1 MRECSRHPPE
11 AHRKQSGTV
20 SQRKWKTA
28 LALTGMI
35 HKKMVGKANENAVF
49 HSVKRFRFAAW
60 VALAV
65 IAGVGLR
72 LWLIAHVARVAGDT
86 LLYGDIARNLLAHG
100 TYGFTVTNHAAR
112 PTMIRVPGY
121 PLFLAACFRVFGV
134 EHYQPVLYLQL
145 LVDMAT
151 CGLASGLAGRLFGRR
166 AAMAALWMGAM
177 CPFTASYVATPLT
190 ETLSLF
196 CIAVVFYGI
205 EHWHAGGMGF
215 NRWLWVVSAG
225 LAYAVLLRPEQGLLA
240 AAVVPAMLWMVWG
253 GQWQGGAL
261 AWRAA
266 LPVMA
271 AVICVV
277 LLLMPW
283 TVRNWRTFHVLQPL
297 APRSATDPGELVPG
311 GFNRW
316 YRTWGIDFASTE
328 EVYWNYDSDVIE
340 VSDLPRR
347 AFDNESQYARTAA
360 LLEEY
365 DATTRV
371 TPAIDARFAA
381 LARERVAADPVR
393 YYVALPVARLLD
405 MLLRPRLEMLEI
417 SLEWWRWSA
426 HKAQTAFAVGYGALN
441 LAYLALAGF
450 GVVAWRRR
458 GWDALAWSMVAFV
471 ALRCALLLT
480 LDNSEPRYTL
490 EFFPVLFVCGA
501 AVWRRDP
508 HVSEARH
515 GDPDSW

>member
-1 MRECSRHPPE
+1 
-11 AHRKQSGTV
+11 
-20 SQRKWKTA
+20 
-28 LALTGMI
+28 MI
-35 HKKMVGKANENAVF
+35 HKKMVGKAKESVVFQSAERIRFGGWVMLAVF
-49 HSVKRFRFAAW
+49 
-60 VALAV
+60 
-65 IAGVGLR
+65 AGVVLR
-72 LWLIAHVARVAGDT
+72 LWLIAHVARIAGDT

-100 TYGFTVTNHAAR
+100 TYGFTVTGQAPR

-121 PLFLAACFRVFGV
+121 PLFLAGCFRVFGV
-134 EHYQPVLYLQL
+134 EHYQPVLYVQL

-166 AAMAALWMGAM
+166 AGLAALWMSAL

-196 CIAVVFYGI
+196 CIAAVFYGV
-205 EHWHAGGMGF
+205 ERWREGGMGF

-253 GQWQGGAL
+253 GGWRGGAV
-261 AWRAA
+261 AWRGA
-266 LPVMA
+266 LPVVAA
-271 AVICVV
+271 AVCVV
-277 LLLMPW
+277 LPLVPW

-297 APRSATDPGELVPG
+297 APRSATDPGELVPS

-328 EVYWNYDSDVIE
+328 EVYWNYDSDVIA
-340 VSDLPRR
+340 VSDLPAR
-347 AFDNESQYARTAA
+347 AFDNESQYAQTAA
-360 LLEEY
+360 LLNEY
-365 DATTRV
+365 DDTMRA
-371 TPAIDARFAA
+371 TPAIDGRFAA
-381 LARERVAADPVR
+381 LARERVADDPVR

-417 SLEWWRWSA
+417 PLEWWRWSA
-426 HKAQTAFAVGYGALN
+426 HRAQTAFAVGYGALN
-441 LAYLALAGF
+441 LAYLVMAGL
-450 GVVAWRRR
+450 GLMVWRRH
-458 GWDALAWSMVAFV
+458 GWDAALGWAMVGYV

-490 EFFPVLFVCGA
+490 ELFPVLFVWGA
-501 AVWRRDP
+501 ACWGRRTV
-508 HVSEARH
+508 VSEA
-515 GDPDSW
+515 